1 MVSLIW
7 GYSQLHM
14 MFLDGTIDTSEYQR
28 VMHWR
33 LIIEE
38 FGTNIQNISGSD
50 NIVSDTLH
58 RLTYKSVDKYEPITI
73 KVQCRTNKLFTI
85 SRSENNEDFFLLSLL
100 NVKEKNKKTWEKWIP
115 KLAHT
120 LRIRGPVNPIKL
132 LMKSR

>member
-1 MVSLIW
+1 
-7 GYSQLHM
+7 M

-85 SRSENNEDFFLLSLL
+85 SRSENNEYFFLLSLL
-100 NVKEKNKKTWEKWIP
+100 NVKEKNKKT
-115 KLAHT
+115 
-120 LRIRGPVNPIKL
+120 
-132 LMKSR
+132 